1 MNQPT
6 RLRVLRSRREI
17 GLMRQAGLMVWQS
30 HQAAFRAIRPG
41 VTTAELNEIYRA
53 TFQEAGAEPLFL
65 NYGSPPFPAETC
77 ISVNDEVVHGIPGS
91 RALRDGDIVSLD
103 TGCRI
108 RGWCGDAAV
117 TVPVGEMQEAD
128 RRLLQVTRETLE
140 LAIRRMSTARRW
152 SEVATEM
159 QQHVESAGFSVVRS
173 LVGHGIGRELHEPP
187 QVPNYFDPT
196 FAAHDDFE
204 LKVGLVLA
212 IEPMVNA
219 GTHELKTD
227 TDRWTIRTADGAR
240 SAHFEHTVALT
251 ADGPIRLTGP
261 PDDEELARLP
271 EWLHDREAWL
281 DW

>member
-1 MNQPT
+1 MNQPA
-6 RLRVLRSRREI
+6 RPRVLRSRREI
-17 GLMRQAGLMVWQS
+17 GLMRKAGLVVWRA
-30 HQAAFRAIRPG
+30 HQAAGRAIRAG
-41 VTTAELNEIYRA
+41 VTTAELNELYRA
-53 TFQEAGAEPLFL
+53 TFQEMGAEPLFL

-77 ISVNDEVVHGIPGS
+77 ISVNDEVVHGIPGP
-91 RALRDGDIVSLD
+91 RVLAQGDIVSLD

-117 TVPVGEMQEAD
+117 TVPVGEIREDD
-128 RRLLQVTRETLE
+128 RRLLQITRETLD
-140 LAIRRMSTARRW
+140 LAIDRMSTASRW
-152 SEVATEM
+152 SEVAAEM
-159 QQHVESAGFSVVRS
+159 QNHVETAGFSVVRS
-173 LVGHGIGRELHEPP
+173 LVGHGIGRDLHEPP

-219 GTHELKTD
+219 GTFELKTD
-227 TDRWTIRTADGAR
+227 RDRWTIRTADGRR

-261 PDDEELARLP
+261 PDDHELADMP
-271 EWLHDREAWL
+271 EWLHDRDAWL
-281 DW
+281 EW